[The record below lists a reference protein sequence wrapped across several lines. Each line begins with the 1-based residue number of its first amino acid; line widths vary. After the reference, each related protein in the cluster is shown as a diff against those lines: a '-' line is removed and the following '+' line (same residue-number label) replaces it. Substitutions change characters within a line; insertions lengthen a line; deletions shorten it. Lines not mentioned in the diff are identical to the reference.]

1 MERLPGVVVGV
12 QGVAE
17 HLVDELGLVLVK
29 GERGDGVEVLGR
41 HAVRLVVVQQRR
53 HLLLRLGGAS
63 GSSESTAAAGT
74 SSCSSCRGR
83 WCWWCWCWWR
93 VPSIC
98 LAQQKTGRG
107 IESDGWVEA
116 KGGSEGGAGEKER
129 RSYERRLGT
138 AAARLTGCFSLRR
151 RRRPARR
158 YFERERGRRDWR
170 TPPKVEELD
179 DDHFY

>member
-63 GSSESTAAAGT
+63 GSSELTAVAGT

-83 WCWWCWCWWR
+83 CWCWCWCWWR

-151 RRRPARR
+151 RRSPLVGTSR
-158 YFERERGRRDWR
+158 EREREEGYMADYSQGRRTR
-170 TPPKVEELD
+170 
-179 DDHFY
+179 

>member
-74 SSCSSCRGR
+74 SSCSSCRSVVLVVLVLVAGALDLPCATKDGPR
-83 WCWWCWCWWR
+83 NR
-93 VPSIC
+93 I
-98 LAQQKTGRG
+98 
-107 IESDGWVEA
+107 GWV
-116 KGGSEGGAGEKER
+116 GGSEGWKR
-129 RSYERRLGT
+129 R
-138 AAARLTGCFSLRR
+138 GCR
-151 RRRPARR
+151 
-158 YFERERGRRDWR
+158 
-170 TPPKVEELD
+170 
-179 DDHFY
+179 